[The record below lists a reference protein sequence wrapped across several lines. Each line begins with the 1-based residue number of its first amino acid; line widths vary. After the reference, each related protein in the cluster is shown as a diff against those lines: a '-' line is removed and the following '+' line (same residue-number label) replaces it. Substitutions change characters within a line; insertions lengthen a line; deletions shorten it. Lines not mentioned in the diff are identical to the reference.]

1 MNVIDDEDDDDMAE
15 KDDEVSEEL
24 TSRYSRTFLP
34 IELCMAHSEGV
45 IFPFIL

>member
-34 IELCMAHSEGV
+34 IE
-45 IFPFIL
+45 